1 MRFERT
7 ERFKRAYLKLD
18 EQKRQAVKKA
28 LLQMST
34 DINHPSLRVKK
45 VKGAED
51 IWEAR
56 ASASLRLTF
65 TWVGSLIIL
74 RNCGEHDKT
83 LKRH

>member
-7 ERFKRAYLKLD
+7 ERLKRAYLKLN

-28 LLQMST
+28 LLQMFT

-45 VKGAED
+45 VKGAGD

-65 TWVGSLIIL
+65 VWVGSLIIL

>member
-28 LLQMST
+28 LRLMST

-45 VKGAED
+45 VQGTKD
-51 IWEAR
+51 VWEAR
-56 ASASLRLTF
+56 ASAGLRLTF
-65 TWVGSLIIL
+65 TWVGDLIIL
-74 RNCGEHDKT
+74 STAANTTKP
-83 LKRH
+83 